1 MKLPSKVTS
10 YSESVLYKLPIILSA
25 LVQKD
30 MSPYSLYQEVQTEF
44 VCVSE
49 FIDTL
54 DCLFALQKLKLNSE
68 NGVIHYVA

>member
-10 YSESVLYKLPIILSA
+10 YSESVLYKLPIILDA
-25 LVQKD
+25 LIQKD
-30 MSPYSLYQEVQTEF
+30 MSPYLLYQEVQTEF